1 MTRLLLLTLAL
12 FLAVPLH
19 AFDRPR
25 FLQSVGSVESRNRY
39 WVVGPCGEVTQ
50 FQLMPRIW
58 RFHTSLPIS
67 RASDPAIG
75 LTVAQRHLSQLER
88 ELRVLGVP
96 VTPYNLALAWRA
108 GSPAVAANTASAS
121 QRDHA
126 QRIVNTYEKP

>member
-1 MTRLLLLTLAL
+1 MRAILICMTLTLATT
-12 FLAVPLH
+12 AN
-19 AFDRPR
+19 AYDRPR

-58 RFHTSLPIS
+58 RFHTSAPIS
-67 RASDPAIG
+67 RASSDPAIG
-75 LTVAQRHLSQLER
+75 LTVASRHLKQLET
-88 ELRVLGVP
+88 ELRAFGLP

-108 GSPAVAANTASAS
+108 GSPAVASNRTSAA